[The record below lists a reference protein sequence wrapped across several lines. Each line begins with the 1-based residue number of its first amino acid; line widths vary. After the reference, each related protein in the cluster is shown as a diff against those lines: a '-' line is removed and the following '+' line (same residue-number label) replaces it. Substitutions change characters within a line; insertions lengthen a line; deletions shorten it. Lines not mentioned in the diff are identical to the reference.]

1 MLKKTLLGA
10 TALAALILLQ
20 ACAPLLIGGAV
31 IGGTLVATDRRT
43 SGAQLEDQGIELRA
57 SSRLTQ
63 QLPEK
68 HHINVASYNRRL
80 LLTGEVPSEAYKTEA
95 GKIAAEVDNVVQV
108 YNELAVM
115 PNSGLSD
122 RASDTLIT
130 SRVRSALIEAKDLYA
145 KSVTTT
151 TERNIVYVL
160 GRVTAREAARITEI
174 ASTTRGVQRVVNL
187 LEIIS
192 EAELQNTLPQAPKAT
207 PAPVAV
213 NYSNAIAPAQV
224 PVNPPVV
231 REVQA
236 PAPVESRA
244 LAPVRP

>member
-1 MLKKTLLGA
+1 M
-10 TALAALILLQ
+10 
-20 ACAPLLIGGAV
+20 
-31 IGGTLVATDRRT
+31 
-43 SGAQLEDQGIELRA
+43 
-57 SSRLTQ
+57 
-63 QLPEK
+63 
-68 HHINVASYNRRL
+68 
-80 LLTGEVPSEAYKTEA
+80 
-95 GKIAAEVDNVVQV
+95 
-108 YNELAVM
+108 
-115 PNSGLSD
+115 
-122 RASDTLIT
+122 
-130 SRVRSALIEAKDLYA
+130 
-145 KSVTTT
+145 
-151 TERNIVYVL
+151 
-160 GRVTAREAARITEI
+160 TAREAARITEI